1 MMALI
6 EGPQRQ
12 QAGVAGDLSTRKIG
26 SNGSM
31 LVGGKRE
38 LWYTTRCHF

>member
-6 EGPQRQ
+6 EGLQRQ
-12 QAGVAGDLSTRKIG
+12 QAGVTRDLSTRKIG

-31 LVGGKRE
+31 LDRRKM
-38 LWYTTRCHF
+38 CSSIF